1 LNQNKKLNN
10 IVKFSG
16 LGIQMALF
24 VVILTFAGKWI
35 DQFFLFKFPIFT
47 IVGVFIGLIGA
58 MYYMIKQLK

>member
-1 LNQNKKLNN
+1 LNQNKKINT

-24 VVILTFAGKWI
+24 VVILTLAGRWI
-35 DQFFLFKFPIFT
+35 DQFFTFKFPIFT